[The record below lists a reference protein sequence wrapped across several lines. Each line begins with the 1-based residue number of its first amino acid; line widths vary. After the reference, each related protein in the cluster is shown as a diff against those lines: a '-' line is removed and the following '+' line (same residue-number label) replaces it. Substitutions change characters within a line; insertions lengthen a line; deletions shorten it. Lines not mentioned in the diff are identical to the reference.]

1 MLKTFYACPCGK
13 KHASFEI
20 HISRQPVNTRYPFVC
35 EGCFNA
41 NLRKLFLEHK
51 SDAPLPE
58 WKVDESG
65 TYVQLHQQESVD
77 FFLRADGVETDEAR
91 TAELRKSVDVFV
103 LELTIEGG
111 QTVSARILKLEKE
124 TTSEPV

>member
-20 HISRQPVNTRYPFVC
+20 LISRQPVNTRYPFVC

-51 SDAPLPE
+51 SDSPLPE

-77 FFLRADGVETDEAR
+77 FFLRPEGVETNEVR

-103 LELTIEGG
+103 LELEIEGG
-111 QTVSARILKLEKE
+111 QIVSANMSKLEAEKV
-124 TTSEPV
+124 SEPV